1 MKISHKKSSLNFLIK
16 LCAPTGDKR
25 DNTNAP
31 KGGGKKKKL
40 ETSTTALARDNDNF
54 HPVC

>member
-1 MKISHKKSSLNFLIK
+1 M
-16 LCAPTGDKR
+16 CAPTGDKR

-31 KGGGKKKKL
+31 KGGGKKKNKL